1 MQRRHA
7 VNHSLDCIVSRL
19 WLVYKSVAR
28 RGLRAGRA
36 AFLGIAGHAQGE
48 VRRCQCDRIL
58 AALVDPE
65 RGSRGAARCGV
76 RGQSGETAMR
86 ALGCYR
92 PEAIAWRKHRAM
104 VFAAAPAAGR
114 NTGFLRQQ
122 HGQSQSRKH
131 QDKQQTCS
139 KTAHEQKNSTT
150 SQWFVMTTAAS
161 GTAEP
166 DRALQLPRYNST
178 RENLRALSH
187 PSAGDRRDRGFRP
200 GSESP
205 LRHWFR
211 ALQYQ

>member
-1 MQRRHA
+1 PGWFACESVGRTELRERRT
-7 VNHSLDCIVSRL
+7 
-19 WLVYKSVAR
+19 
-28 RGLRAGRA
+28 
-36 AFLGIAGHAQGE
+36 AFLGIAGN
-48 VRRCQCDRIL
+48 VRRDIRRFESNRIF
-58 AALVDPE
+58 AAQVDAE

-76 RGQSGETAMR
+76 RGQSGEVAIW
-86 ALGCYR
+86 AIGCHC
-92 PEAIAWRKHRAM
+92 PEAIALREHRAM

-131 QDKQQTCS
+131 QDKQQTGS